1 MSKFIKLVL
10 VFCILFISTKPANS
24 FSYGPEVSGVQ
35 NVETLIL
42 IDLSSSM
49 LLPTTDGSRI
59 EIAINSAY
67 RLVSQYQNKDKIGL
81 RVIGYAH
88 PIHFSPQFFASL
100 SHELLCKQ
108 TVTPIPISTNNI
120 GKIRKRLLT
129 LSPFGDTPLEFSLKE
144 AIYKDFS
151 NTNNLKHIILIT
163 DGGENCGGDPCAFMR
178 EIMQHRDDIRIDVI
192 AVCLDNQYIPL
203 YDCITD
209 ATGGAIINIDNIKD
223 INPTLT
229 KFIPP
234 TIETPDVEFP
244 DIDKDFPDFNFT
256 FDTKP
261 KNNFTFKNY
270 IMEYNEN

>member
-1 MSKFIKLVL
+1 MKNFIKLFII
-10 VFCILFISTKPANS
+10 FCIFFISTKPANS
-24 FSYGPEVSGVQ
+24 FSYGPEVEGVEG
-35 NVETLIL
+35 VETLIL
-42 IDLSSSM
+42 VDLSSSM

-59 EIAINSAY
+59 EVAINSAY
-67 RLVSQYQNKDKIGL
+67 RLVSQYKNTDKIGL

-88 PIHFSPQFFASL
+88 PISFSPQFFSTL
-100 SHELLCKQ
+100 SHALLCKQ
-108 TVTPIPISTNNI
+108 TVTPIPIGENNI
-120 GKIRKRLLT
+120 TKIRKKLLT
-129 LSPFGDTPLEFSLKE
+129 LSPFGDTPLEYSLRE
-144 AIYKDFS
+144 AIYNDFS

-178 EIMQHRDDIRIDVI
+178 EVMATRNDIRIDVI

-229 KFIPP
+229 KFISP
-234 TIETPDVEFP
+234 TVDTPKVEYP
-244 DIDKDFPDFNFT
+244 DIDKDFPDFDFT
-256 FDTKP
+256 FNTKP